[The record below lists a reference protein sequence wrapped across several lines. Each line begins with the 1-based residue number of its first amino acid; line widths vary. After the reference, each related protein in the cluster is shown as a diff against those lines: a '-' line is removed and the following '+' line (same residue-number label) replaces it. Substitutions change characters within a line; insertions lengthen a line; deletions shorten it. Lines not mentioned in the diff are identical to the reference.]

1 MEAKYYTPEIEEFH
15 VGFEYYF
22 NDIGADGENL
32 YDENRKAVIKDG
44 TQIDDITRLQDGK
57 PVYNLFVKHLDRQDI
72 EELGWKYSNLS
83 NTYSIELNDMSSVL
97 TNGIWLDIQSNNRI
111 KIIDCR
117 LPRHEVVFNGYIKNK
132 SELKKLMKMLNI
144 ETK

>member
-15 VGFEYYF
+15 IGFEYYF
-22 NDIGADGENL
+22 NDIGTDGEDL
-32 YDENRKAVIKDG
+32 YDENTKAVIKDG

-57 PVYNLFVKHLDRQDI
+57 PVYNLFVKYLDRQDV
-72 EELGWKYSNLS
+72 EELGLKLKIWDNGSGYFTKDNYTFGIYSTGLFCTIS
-83 NTYSIELNDMSSVL
+83 QNDF
-97 TNGIWLDIQSNNRI
+97 GNNIMRFSG
-111 KIIDCR
+111 
-117 LPRHEVVFNGYIKNK
+117 EIKNK

>member
-22 NDIGADGENL
+22 NDIGTDGENL
-32 YDENRKAVIKDG
+32 YNENRKAVIKDG

-57 PVYNLFVKHLDRQDI
+57 PVYNLFVKYLDRQDI
-72 EELGWKYSNLS
+72 EELGW
-83 NTYSIELNDMSSVL
+83 
-97 TNGIWLDIQSNNRI
+97 
-111 KIIDCR
+111 
-117 LPRHEVVFNGYIKNK
+117 EVTEDFGYRFYTLNGYSLHFYPNEERNIGILLNKFKIKNK